1 MGLFDTVKQKAN
13 ALASDAERAGKVT
26 AAQARTVVLQN
37 DIRKA
42 ERELGH
48 IAFGLLENG
57 AIAHADLDG
66 AAARLRAARQA
77 LGDKEAEI
85 SRLRHAPDASGESP
99 SAPAGAEAEAGGP
112 VDPGVATPAAEGT
125 AEPLAQADVPPA
137 IVDEPTAKP
146 RAAAKKP
153 AAAKKA
159 APAKKALPARKAAPK
174 KPPAA
179 GD

>member
-57 AIAHADLDG
+57 AIAHADLNE
-66 AAARLRAARQA
+66 AASRLRAALQA

-85 SRLRHAPDASGESP
+85 SRLRHAPDAPAESP
-99 SAPAGAEAEAGGP
+99 SASADETAEAGGQ
-112 VDPGVATPAAEGT
+112 VVTGVATPVTEGAPEPIAE
-125 AEPLAQADVPPA
+125 ADVQAA

-146 RAAAKKP
+146 RAATKKP
-153 AAAKKA
+153 AASKKA
-159 APAKKALPARKAAPK
+159 SPAKKAAPK
-174 KPPAA
+174 KPPAG